1 MHLAPSTVA
10 PEVAQKMFRNGQR
23 VIDVSESKDAVS
35 EQPSKTNHDTS
46 ISPSAPLN
54 VHNIKWNK
62 DNAASYLEQLKKAN
76 QNVICTSKGTKV
88 GKVTPDFLLRQ
99 GLRIPLFQR
108 RYCWTAAQW
117 NQLYRDATALA
128 DGRSSSHSLGRITC
142 VETGEGLVVI
152 DGQQRNTSCVLLLA
166 AIRDVCLTQSREEDA
181 DYVNGKIF
189 NGRKGD
195 ELLAYLKGKTELLDE
210 DETPPGCVLTPT
222 FCDRSSFFSA
232 VLPPSQTLISNSSW
246 CRPLEAKEYFVQR
259 LLKEGRDGKNLKKLA
274 TAILTRFQWLYFPLD
289 VDGTV
294 REDGT
299 ANLNL
304 IFERLALR
312 EAMFCRPPKMSMYAT
327 MEACDFVRNLLL
339 GGFGDESKAKEVY
352 QTYWLPVEKKADAA
366 GKRENIDPGMVME
379 TLLTAFLSHHNIV
392 DRKRDVLDTMI
403 GGNLYALFRDYA
415 LKAQQE
421 ENSSNLELI
430 VHVHE
435 FSMAWL
441 DGNVRDQ
448 VGHNSFKQGQG
459 ERQAE
464 RRSDKWACP
473 RCNFP
478 NDGSSR
484 LCTACSFFRT

>member
-1 MHLAPSTVA
+1 M
-10 PEVAQKMFRNGQR
+10 AQNGQR
-23 VIDVSESKDAVS
+23 IVDVTTESKDPAKG
-35 EQPSKTNHDTS
+35 KTHLDNR
-46 ISPSAPLN
+46 PNAPLN
-54 VHNIKWNK
+54 VHNLKWNK

-88 GKVTPDFLLRQ
+88 GKVTPEFLFRQ

-108 RYCWTAAQW
+108 RYCWTAVQW

-166 AIRDVCLTQSREEDA
+166 AIRDVCLKHSLEEDA

-189 NGRKGD
+189 NGKKGQ
-195 ELLAYLKGKTELLDE
+195 ELVAYLEGKTELKDE

-232 VLPPSQTLISNSSW
+232 VLPPSQSLSSNSSW
-246 CRPLEAKEYFVQR
+246 CRPLEAKDYFVQR
-259 LLKEGRDGKNLKKLA
+259 LLKEGREGKKLKKLA
-274 TAILTRFQWLYFPLD
+274 ASILTRFQWLYFPLD

-339 GGFGDESKAKEVY
+339 GGFGDEDEAKEVY
-352 QTYWLPVEKKADAA
+352 RTYWLPVERKADEV
-366 GKRENIDPGMVME
+366 GRREGVDPGKVME
-379 TLLTAFLSHHNIV
+379 NLLTAFLSHQKIA
-392 DRKRDVLDTMI
+392 DRKRDALDTMI
-403 GGNLYALFRDYA
+403 GGNLYALFRDFA
-415 LKAQQE
+415 LRAQQE
-421 ENSSNLELI
+421 EGTSSLQMI
-430 VHVHE
+430 VDVNE
-435 FSMAWL
+435 YSMKWL
-441 DGNVRDQ
+441 DRDVRVPGGGD
-448 VGHNSFKQGQG
+448 
-459 ERQAE
+459 E
-464 RRSDKWACP
+464 
-473 RCNFP
+473 
-478 NDGSSR
+478 
-484 LCTACSFFRT
+484 